1 MLHAIGS
8 VFISTAW
15 CEEVEEQPNA
25 VTGELFPTTFAAG
38 YATPDVVGGDTG
50 KFVG

>member
-1 MLHAIGS
+1 MSHESGL

-15 CEEVEEQPNA
+15 CEVEEEQPNVA
-25 VTGELFPTTFAAG
+25 TGELFPTTVATG
-38 YATPDVVGGDTG
+38 YAKPVVVGGDTG